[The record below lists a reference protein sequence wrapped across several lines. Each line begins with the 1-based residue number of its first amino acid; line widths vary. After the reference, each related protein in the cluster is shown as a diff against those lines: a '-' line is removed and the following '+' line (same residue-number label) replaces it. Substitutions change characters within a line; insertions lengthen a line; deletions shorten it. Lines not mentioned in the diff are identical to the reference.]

1 MDNIRLTNIF
11 KVSQRLLLVLI
22 FAATLVPAWKA
33 QADAAPSPSSRILQE
48 NDAKT
53 LRDGRS
59 ESTAAANTLEILAVS
74 RPNKV
79 YLPAITGPA
88 GIKPRYFSLLPPGSK
103 LPSDAACAAAIK
115 RKPENKRVNKTYNA
129 TTGNGQRLK
138 GEEIFSGDDPKA
150 VTDIAPRVT
159 GNFTGT
165 TDEILQ
171 WAACK
176 WGIDEDMVRAQAARE
191 SWWRQD
197 VKGDWSTNSAAC
209 PPGHGLGVDGEP
221 GKCPE
226 SWGILQNR
234 YQYEKSSWPGIQTS
248 TAFNADTAY
257 AIWRVC
263 YEGYTLWLNQQER
276 GAEYKKGDAWGCMGA
291 WFSGRW
297 YTDAAKWYI
306 DGDEYNDGVKDL
318 YNKRIW
324 TTAGFQEP

>member
-138 GEEIFSGDDPKA
+138 ERKSLAAMIQKLLQILLLELQETSLERQTKFCSGPPVNGVSMKTWSGRRQPENPGGGKTSKA
-150 VTDIAPRVT
+150 IGPPIRPPVLLGMDWVLME
-159 GNFTGT
+159 N
-165 TDEILQ
+165 
-171 WAACK
+171 
-176 WGIDEDMVRAQAARE
+176 QA
-191 SWWRQD
+191 
-197 VKGDWSTNSAAC
+197 SALKVGGFFRTAINMKSL
-209 PPGHGLGVDGEP
+209 PGLGFKP
-221 GKCPE
+221 RLLLMP
-226 SWGILQNR
+226 
-234 YQYEKSSWPGIQTS
+234 IQHMPS
-248 TAFNADTAY
+248 GGY
-257 AIWRVC
+257 VMKAIPC
-263 YEGYTLWLNQQER
+263 G
-276 GAEYKKGDAWGCMGA
+276 
-291 WFSGRW
+291 
-297 YTDAAKWYI
+297 
-306 DGDEYNDGVKDL
+306 
-318 YNKRIW
+318 
-324 TTAGFQEP
+324 